1 MRSSRS
7 RFILSLVSVL
17 GLGCWVSGVSADS
30 SVFDSYVEAHQS
42 EVIRYSKAYGLMP
55 SFLMAHSIV
64 KSSLGSSDFDL
75 KGYVQGLYKDS
86 SSIHQRITESSS
98 DDELIALSF
107 RSEYSK
113 SSTYVA
119 DMLALTSLSS
129 LKNLDDTA
137 YPDGKKPVYDY
148 GSMRTALEG
157 SDAPRISSQY
167 YVPLGSDS
175 LGVGDLNS
183 STVDT
188 SVSIDELAYND
199 KVALDLLSNGNKNK
213 SWWEFWSDGY
223 LNTGFRITSKKFQP
237 DVKMDSRV
245 RSELAHFSIKGLGK
259 GYHKTNF
266 KGIYAYGSGLKRAVV
281 DSRGSL
287 LGIYSR
293 TVGSSNLFGS
303 YGQVLRA
310 DGGYLRVGYRVGS
323 LTDRLPKAI
332 LGVTVKSFVE
342 SDVSQYAISSLGDK
356 VIGQFY
362 FKPLYKTLYL
372 VKSGSGYIVYDRDLV
387 KVGYSDNSR
396 VDSTYSRV
404 STSKGDLWLRY

>member
-1 MRSSRS
+1 MRNSRL
-7 RFILSLVSVL
+7 RFLFSVVGVL
-17 GLGCWVSGVSADS
+17 AMGCTVSGVSADS
-30 SVFDSYVEAHQS
+30 GVFDSYIDAHRD
-42 EVIRYSKAYGLMP
+42 EVIRYSKSYGLMP

-64 KSSLGSSDFDL
+64 KSGLGSSKFDL
-75 KGYVQGLYKDS
+75 EGYVQGLYKES
-86 SSIHQRITESSS
+86 SPINQRITESSS
-98 DDELIALSF
+98 DDELIALEF

-119 DMLALTSLSS
+119 DMLALTGLTS
-129 LKNLDDTA
+129 LKNLDDMA

-148 GSMRTALEG
+148 GSMRDALG
-157 SDAPRISSQY
+157 VSDTPKLSIQY
-167 YVPLGSDS
+167 HVPLGSDS
-175 LGVGDLNS
+175 IGVGDLNT

-199 KVALDLLSNGNKNK
+199 KVALELLSKGNKNK

-237 DVKMDSRV
+237 DSKMDSRV
-245 RSELAHFSIKGLGK
+245 RSELSHFGLKGLGK

-266 KGIYAYGSGLKRAVV
+266 KGIYAYGSGVKRAVV

-293 TVGSSNLFGS
+293 VVTKSSLFGD
-303 YGQVLRA
+303 YGQVLKA

-323 LTDRLPKAI
+323 LTDKLPRAI
-332 LGVTVKSFVE
+332 LGVTVKPFIE

-372 VKSGSGYIVYDRDLV
+372 VRSSGGYIVYDRDLV

-396 VDSTYSRV
+396 VDSTFSRV